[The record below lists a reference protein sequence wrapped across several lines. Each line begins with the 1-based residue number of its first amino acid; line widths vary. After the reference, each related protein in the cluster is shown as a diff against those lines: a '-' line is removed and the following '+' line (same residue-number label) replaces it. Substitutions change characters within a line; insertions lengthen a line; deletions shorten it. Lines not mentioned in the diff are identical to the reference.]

1 MKIVSRTEFLKMKP
15 GTVYSLY
22 KPCIF
27 GALEIKEKSYENDW
41 LYQDIVDAIECDDSG
56 DLTDRL
62 FDAQENGSSLD
73 IDFDC
78 LSRDGLFDDDQLFA
92 VWERKDVVALI
103 ERLRQTIDE

>member
-1 MKIVSRTEFLKMKP
+1 MKIINRKQFLKMKP

-22 KPCIF
+22 EPCIF

-41 LYQDIVDAIECDDSG
+41 QYQDIVDAIECDDSG
-56 DLTDRL
+56 DLADRL